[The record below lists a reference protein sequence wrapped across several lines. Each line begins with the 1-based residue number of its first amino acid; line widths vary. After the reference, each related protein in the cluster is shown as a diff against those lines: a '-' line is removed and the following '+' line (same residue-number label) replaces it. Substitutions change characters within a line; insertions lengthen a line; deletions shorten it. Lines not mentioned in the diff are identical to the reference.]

1 MADKPYLD
9 KTGLSEFWT
18 AIKDYV
24 SSHGGGGSVTGV
36 KGDSEG
42 TYRTGNV
49 NITKANIGLGNVDN
63 KSSSTIKSELLDI
76 FYPIGSYYETSD
88 SEFDPN
94 TEWGGTWVA
103 EEEGKAHISAGT
115 TYIAGTEYGSS
126 THHHTTGTTAL
137 QVKHLP
143 AHTHGSKTLTGTASA
158 WTDTGLIGTSVTPT
172 GIISKGTAFAHG
184 TMDTTAYGK
193 GYGLKI
199 TATHEHTS
207 VGSGTE
213 HGHGN
218 TGDSSSMQPSI
229 AVYRW
234 HRTA

>member
-36 KGDSEG
+36 KGDSES
-42 TYRTGNV
+42 TYRTGDV

-88 SEFDPN
+88 SDFDPN
-94 TEWGGTWVA
+94 TDWGGIWSLET
-103 EEEGKAHISAGT
+103 EGKAHISAGT
-115 TYIAGTEYGSS
+115 TYVAGTEYGSS
-126 THHHTTGTTAL
+126 THDHTTGNFTLLA
-137 QVKHLP
+137 KHLP
-143 AHTHGSKTLTGTASA
+143 AHTHGSKTLTGEASM
-158 WTDTGLIGTSVTPT
+158 WTDTGLIGSSVTPS
-172 GIISKGTAFAHG
+172 GILAKGTKYASYKPGYDTGG
-184 TMDTTAYGK
+184 TS
-193 GYGLKI
+193 YGLKV
-199 TATHEHTS
+199 TATHTHTE
-207 VGSGTE
+207 VGSGTAHN
-213 HGHGN
+213 HGD
-218 TGDSSSMQPSI
+218 TGSSSSMQPSI